1 MIKKT
6 IYSILGVLFNAIAF
20 LPTVAGL
27 YAINLL
33 VWYPLL
39 SDDII
44 GSWRFNLTLGLLFA
58 AWLLAEAFQTMFK
71 ALAKTDKT
79 NV

>member
-6 IYSILGVLFNAIAF
+6 IYGILEILCGLIAF

-33 VWYPLL
+33 VWYPMLGEG
-39 SDDII
+39 ITR
-44 GSWRFNLTLGLLFA
+44 SWRFNLTLGLLFA
-58 AWLLAEAFQTMFK
+58 AWILAEAFQIMFK

>member
-6 IYSILGVLFNAIAF
+6 IYTILEVVFGLIAF

-33 VWYPLL
+33 VWHPML
-39 SDDII
+39 
-44 GSWRFNLTLGLLFA
+44 GQGVTQTWRFNLTLGLFFA
-58 AWLLAEAFQTMFK
+58 AWLLAEAFQAMFK
-71 ALAKTDKT
+71 ELAKTEKT